1 MRSDLPAGHFRNGI
15 RVKCYFL
22 VSGARWKNRRRLLTP
37 AFHFQI
43 LNSFVDVFNEKSLE
57 CAKELERIIDSQN
70 GSEFDI
76 FPIITECA
84 LDIICGNIFFNVLK
98 ELLFHFLSIF

>member
-1 MRSDLPAGHFRNGI
+1 M
-15 RVKCYFL
+15 FL
-22 VSGARWKNRRRLLTP
+22 TTDENCRRLLTP

-43 LNSFVDVFNEKSLE
+43 LNSFVDVFNKKSWD

-84 LDIICGNIFFNVLK
+84 LDIICGSQIFFFNLLK
-98 ELLFHFLSIF
+98 GLLFH